1 MIKPIVFL
9 LLILIVS
16 LPTPVVAASCGSG
29 TSANNAAVKMLQRQ
43 LSALRA
49 IARGRGCKDGDIGGG
64 LFNACRDVALKI
76 SEVQQQLSASA
87 ASDRSCRGE
96 RTTNVSRAKPS
107 KITPVSAPASQA
119 TTRQQDDTPKKV
131 RGPRNAL
138 QFCVRLSDGYY
149 FPTPN
154 SQFRQKGGTDAAL
167 VQCRVICE
175 TQAMAVYVLDQN
187 DETADMV
194 SVETGRSYADL
205 PTAYNYHGEGDFRR
219 CDWNGYVAKV
229 SGFMAA
235 KKQSRSLANVE
246 IPLPEAKPAE
256 DDTAVSQIS
265 PSAYRPM
272 PFKEV
277 RIIGPA
283 FISDVEN
290 KAFGILTEQAN

>member
-1 MIKPIVFL
+1 MIKLIVFL
-9 LLILIVS
+9 LLIMIVS
-16 LPTPVVAASCGSG
+16 LPTSVVAASCGAG

-49 IARGRGCKDGDIGGG
+49 IARGRGCKDGDTGGG
-64 LFNACRDVALKI
+64 LFNACRDVTLKI
-76 SEVQQQLSASA
+76 SEVQQQLRASA
-87 ASDRSCRGE
+87 GLDRSCSRE
-96 RTTNVSRAKPS
+96 RTTNVSRTKPS
-107 KITPVSAPASQA
+107 KITAVSAPASQA
-119 TTRQQDDTPKKV
+119 GIRQQDGTPSKV

-154 SQFRQKGGTDAAL
+154 SQFSQKGGTDAAL
-167 VQCRVICE
+167 VQCRVICA

-187 DETADMV
+187 EETADMI
-194 SVETGRSYADL
+194 SVETGQSYADL

-229 SGFMAA
+229 SGLMAA
-235 KKQSRSLANVE
+235 NKQSRSLANVE
-246 IPLPEAKPAE
+246 IPLPDAKPAE

-265 PSAYRPM
+265 PFAYRPM
-272 PFKEV
+272 PSREV

-283 FISDVEN
+283 FIPDVEN
-290 KAFGILTEQAN
+290 KALELLTEQ